1 MTISHPCSE
10 RRVGQLIVLEGMP
23 GAGKTTT
30 ARALAQSGLRVLG
43 EYTSA
48 TAATIPHNEHPAID
62 DDDAHQNNWLR
73 KSAQARALTSA
84 ETPGPMYLDR
94 DWLSSLAYA
103 FSIADTDDGTLLRE
117 RIFWAYRHLTI
128 GTLLLPDT
136 YAIFDLDGPTSLKR
150 RVATRRPD
158 HPWNHPNALYR
169 LRDFYRNP
177 LRIVW
182 DICPALADRLR
193 SPRRIDLDGTE
204 SRSHLLTV
212 VRSLGQASW

>member
-1 MTISHPCSE
+1 MTTSLPCSE
-10 RRVGQLIVLEGMP
+10 RRSGRVIVLEGMP

-30 ARALAQSGLRVLG
+30 AQALAESGLRVLG

-48 TAATIPHNEHPAID
+48 TAATIPRNEHPAVN

-73 KSAQARALTSA
+73 KSAQACALTSA
-84 ETPGPMYLDR
+84 ETPGPMFVDR

-103 FSIADTDDGTLLRE
+103 YSIADTDDGTLLRE
-117 RIFWAYRHLTI
+117 RICWADKDLTV
-128 GTLLLPDT
+128 GNLLLPDT
-136 YAIFDLDGPTSLKR
+136 YAVFDLDGLTSLHR
-150 RVATRRPD
+150 RSATLRLD
-158 HPWNHPNALYR
+158 HPWSRPNALQR

-177 LRIVW
+177 HRVVW

-193 SPRRIDLDGTE
+193 SPSRVDLDGTD

-212 VRSLGQASW
+212 VRLLGQAP